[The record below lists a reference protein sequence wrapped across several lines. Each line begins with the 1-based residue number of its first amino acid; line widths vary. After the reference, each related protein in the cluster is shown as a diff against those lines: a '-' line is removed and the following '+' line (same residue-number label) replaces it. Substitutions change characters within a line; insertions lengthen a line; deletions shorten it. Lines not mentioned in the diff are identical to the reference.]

1 MQSSMMPKASR
12 RAVLLLAVLPSL
24 ARALGLGEIKLSSAL
39 NAPLDAQIE
48 LLANSPEELAG
59 LKATVASAETFAR
72 YGLERPAFL
81 NNVTMTLAKSRD
93 GRDVL
98 NLRSAETMTE
108 PFLTV
113 LIEANWP
120 RGRLVREYTLLFD
133 PPIFGAQA
141 ADAPML
147 ASAPAPSLPAPEPA
161 PIPAPR
167 PEVDPATPR
176 GADVTTY
183 RVQRGDTLSRI
194 VRKVVPGGPR
204 EARQAMVAIYRANPS
219 AFEHNMNLLRAGAV
233 LRIPEGMELRAVPA
247 KEASRQVNDEYHSWR
262 DHGTPKPTGAPN
274 PTGAPTNA
282 DLDALRRRVNDL
294 QTELA
299 ASQRQLEAR
308 SADLAALQA
317 KLEALLPPI
326 PAIPAATALR

>member
-12 RAVLLLAVLPSL
+12 RAVLLLALLPSL
-24 ARALGLGEIKLSSAL
+24 ARALGLGEIRLSSAL

-59 LKATVASAETFAR
+59 LKATVASADTFAR

-108 PFLTV
+108 PFLTL

-120 RGRLVREYTLLFD
+120 RGRLVREYTMLFD
-133 PPIFGAQA
+133 PPIFGAKA

-147 ASAPAPSLPAPEPA
+147 ASVPAASPVAVRAPSLPAPEPA
-161 PIPAPR
+161 PAPE
-167 PEVDPATPR
+167 PEVAPATPR
-176 GADVTTY
+176 AADLTTY
-183 RVQRGDTLSRI
+183 RVQRGDSLSRI
-194 VRKVVPGGPR
+194 VRKMVPGGPR
-204 EARQAMVAIYRANPS
+204 AARQAMVAIYRANPS

-247 KEASRQVNDEYHSWR
+247 KEASREVNDEYHSWR
-262 DHGTPKPTGAPN
+262 DHGAPKPA
-274 PTGAPTNA
+274 GAPTHA